1 MREWKKL
8 RDGELILT
16 DTIMAIVY
24 RPHRNGD
31 YAIYSGRRY
40 QWSCMTLVR
49 AKCEAEAIL
58 AELVEIGAA

>member
-40 QWSCMTLVR
+40 QCACRSLAR
-49 AKCEAEAIL
+49 AKSEAEAIL